1 MKDDLRG
8 LYAAIILSAL
18 VVLGVNYFFPKP
30 AAPKTATVA
39 TATVQTAEETD

>member
-1 MKDDLRG
+1 MNEDLKG

-30 AAPKTATVA
+30 VPQTPAA
-39 TATVQTAEETD
+39 E